1 MKPALIFL
9 VLLLLG
15 GCGPSEDDIRAIAR
29 EEAARTVTTHY
40 TSGTVIGPYSP
51 AVGAGTF
58 LFVSGQIG
66 IDPSTGHF
74 RNASIEE
81 ETRQALDNVASVL
94 RSAGYDSSHVVSA
107 TVYLRHMQDYPRMN
121 AVYGGFFGEGRYPA
135 RATVE
140 VAALPKDANVEI
152 AVIAYK

>member
-1 MKPALIFL
+1 MKPAL
-9 VLLLLG
+9 VLLGLVLLG
-15 GCGPSEDDIRAIAR
+15 GCGPSEDDMRAIAR

-51 AVGAGTF
+51 AVGAGRF

-66 IDPSTGHF
+66 IDPSSGNF

-81 ETRQALDNVASVL
+81 ETRQVLDNVASVL

-121 AVYGGFFGEGRYPA
+121 VVYGGFFGEGRYPA

-140 VAALPKDANVEI
+140 VAQLPKDANVEI